1 VNIVRVLLWVIEG
14 TWAGCVDA
22 AAPALPADAEV
33 TILHVAQS
41 DVPEIA
47 EGARAG
53 LLGRS
58 RPRREPGARM
68 ATVSQEAADDLLAK
82 AAERLGRPAETL
94 SKRGPKVARVI
105 LETAAE
111 GGYDLLVAARDGDRD
126 HVGPG
131 SLGYITRFVVDHA
144 PCTVLLVWPDGSP
157 GLGSMPAPPPPGKVP
172 PPPPPP
178 PEHPW

>member
-1 VNIVRVLLWVIEG
+1 MRVLLWVIEG

-33 TILHVAQS
+33 TILHVAPS

-68 ATVSQEAADDLLAK
+68 ATVS
-82 AAERLGRPAETL
+82 RRRPTTCWPRRP
-94 SKRGPKVARVI
+94 SGS
-105 LETAAE
+105 
-111 GGYDLLVAARDGDRD
+111 AARRRRSPSA
-126 HVGPG
+126 VRRWPG
-131 SLGYITRFVVDHA
+131 
-144 PCTVLLVWPDGSP
+144 
-157 GLGSMPAPPPPGKVP
+157 
-172 PPPPPP
+172 
-178 PEHPW
+178 